1 MAEVEKTIEVD
12 APVTTV
18 YNQWTQFETFPEFME
33 GIESV
38 KQLDATKLHW
48 VAKIAG
54 KEKQWDAVITTQ
66 EPDQRV
72 AWRNVDGADNAG
84 DVQFESV
91 EAGRTRIKLHM
102 VYDPEGVIENVG
114 DALGVVSRRIEG
126 DLERFK
132 KFIETRGAET
142 GAFRGEIANP
152 APQGATNPQR

>member
-1 MAEVEKTIEVD
+1 MAEVDKTIEVD

-48 VAKIAG
+48 TAKIAG
-54 KEKQWDAVITTQ
+54 KEKQWDAVITNQ

-84 DVQFESV
+84 DVRFESV
-91 EAGRTRIKLHM
+91 EGGRTRIKLHM

-132 KFIETRGAET
+132 KFIETRGTAT
-142 GAFRGEIANP
+142 GAFRGEIENA
-152 APQGATNPQR
+152 APQGATNPQK